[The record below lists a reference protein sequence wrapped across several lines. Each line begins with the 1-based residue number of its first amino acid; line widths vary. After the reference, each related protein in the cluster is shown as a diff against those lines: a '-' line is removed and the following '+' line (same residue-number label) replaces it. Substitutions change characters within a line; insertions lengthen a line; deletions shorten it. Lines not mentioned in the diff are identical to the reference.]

1 MAAGLVALAWWQGAP
16 GWGRVL
22 AVVVATTAAVGVAP
36 RVAAPRWLAWSST
49 GALVLATL
57 VAVLDTQRY
66 DRVSRAWPAWSAAE
80 QETRA
85 NRVASALEQ
94 WGVAL
99 RADADRALAD
109 WTGAAP
115 PSLSRPAG
123 PGGAETA
130 LLAFE
135 GGRLVARAGQL
146 RTAVQ
151 PGREAGV
158 RLVEGTFHSSLVAV
172 ARRGGREVMAVG
184 LVAAAP
190 PADRLALSLLRALA
204 PGADAPGVTE
214 VESPDS
220 SSVLPRSTV
229 VLVPDGP
236 RRLARVRTLPLP
248 SEATRLEL
256 LQQARL
262 RTGALLLVAL
272 AGWLVVAWRR
282 PARTGHRLLAALGG
296 LALVAVAPL
305 SSLSNVSPLFDP
317 ASYFV
322 AGGGP
327 FTATLAGLLGT
338 AVLGLV
344 VCLAVLRTAWQRPSR
359 PLAGLLVAVIAVGGP
374 YLLRDL
380 ARGIAWPAAGAGL
393 GLWVGWQLALALV
406 AACLMATGAAA
417 GRAALGRVR
426 GGPAA
431 VAPLLALACAGA
443 APFLWESPGRWPDW
457 FTVPWIV
464 AITALAFT
472 RRGGAQVVA
481 AAVVAG
487 SGAVTLAWGSSVR
500 ARQALAAEELARLS
514 QTDENATRLLVRL
527 ALEWGEL
534 PARGGRGE
542 TLVRRYAA
550 SELARAGYPARLVD
564 WTPASYSVPAAAVT
578 LAPVVDTLGVQAG
591 VAALARTSGEIEL
604 RTVPDGPATL
614 LVAAIPGADGFV
626 TTVAVPP
633 RTRLLP
639 ADPFRLLTGVS
650 GAVEAPPPFRLAL
663 LPAAPGDRGPTPVV
677 WRRVGATMRGD
688 AVAGEPPDLR
698 RVLVEVPMGGPDAL
712 WTRGVL
718 LIAIDVGIVLAL
730 WLLTGVADGGM
741 GRLLAW
747 RRRRWRRSFRV
758 RLSGA
763 LVGFFLA
770 PALAFAAWGGLQLQ
784 DNDRAARELLLREAL
799 RVAEAERAAGQFGAA
814 PSATGAPLFLY
825 EGGVLAGASD
835 PLLAALA
842 PLGRLLP
849 GALGAADSFSPD
861 ERFVTARV
869 PVGVGSALVGYRQLD
884 AAGGTAV
891 LATPARGDEFALDAR
906 RSDLG
911 LLVLCVALLGAL
923 AAVAA
928 SGWAARTLAE
938 PVRALREAALALAAG
953 RRPRLPGTAPTSEFV
968 PVYQAFGRMARDLA
982 ASRAALEAS
991 QRQTAAVLEQV
1002 ASGVLALDQQGGVVL
1017 VNPQA
1022 AELLGMPA
1030 GVVARAEAGGP
1041 APAPALPPAVAPR
1054 CLAFLAGSAPDDE
1067 FDLVL
1072 AGRQLRGRLTRL
1084 AGGAVLTVDDVTAL
1098 ASAQRVLAWGEMA
1111 RQVAHEIKNP
1121 LTPIRL
1127 GVQHLRRAF
1136 RDGRSDFAQVLD
1148 TNVSRVLAEIDRLDG
1163 IARAFSRYGTAPEA
1177 RAALEAVDVGR
1188 VAADV
1193 VALEQL
1199 GHDGP
1204 VHWALEVRAAEGE
1217 AVCAHGRAEELAKV
1231 LLNLLENA
1239 RLADARAVRVTVSA
1253 TGSAVTV
1260 VVTDDGTGIAP
1271 EVLPRVFEPHFSTR
1285 TSGSGLGLA
1294 ISRRLVEGWGGTLV
1308 LESVLG
1314 TGTTARLSLPRCPAD
1329 APDT

>member
-1 MAAGLVALAWWQGAP
+1 
-16 GWGRVL
+16 
-22 AVVVATTAAVGVAP
+22 
-36 RVAAPRWLAWSST
+36 
-49 GALVLATL
+49 
-57 VAVLDTQRY
+57 
-66 DRVSRAWPAWSAAE
+66 
-80 QETRA
+80 
-85 NRVASALEQ
+85 
-94 WGVAL
+94 
-99 RADADRALAD
+99 
-109 WTGAAP
+109 
-115 PSLSRPAG
+115 
-123 PGGAETA
+123 
-130 LLAFE
+130 
-135 GGRLVARAGQL
+135 
-146 RTAVQ
+146 
-151 PGREAGV
+151 
-158 RLVEGTFHSSLVAV
+158 
-172 ARRGGREVMAVG
+172 
-184 LVAAAP
+184 
-190 PADRLALSLLRALA
+190 
-204 PGADAPGVTE
+204 
-214 VESPDS
+214 
-220 SSVLPRSTV
+220 V
-229 VLVPDGP
+229 VLV
-236 RRLARVRTLPLP
+236 
-248 SEATRLEL
+248 
-256 LQQARL
+256 
-262 RTGALLLVAL
+262 
-272 AGWLVVAWRR
+272 
-282 PARTGHRLLAALGG
+282 
-296 LALVAVAPL
+296 
-305 SSLSNVSPLFDP
+305 
-317 ASYFV
+317 
-322 AGGGP
+322 
-327 FTATLAGLLGT
+327 
-338 AVLGLV
+338 
-344 VCLAVLRTAWQRPSR
+344 
-359 PLAGLLVAVIAVGGP
+359 
-374 YLLRDL
+374 
-380 ARGIAWPAAGAGL
+380 
-393 GLWVGWQLALALV
+393 
-406 AACLMATGAAA
+406 
-417 GRAALGRVR
+417 
-426 GGPAA
+426 
-431 VAPLLALACAGA
+431 
-443 APFLWESPGRWPDW
+443 
-457 FTVPWIV
+457 
-464 AITALAFT
+464 
-472 RRGGAQVVA
+472 
-481 AAVVAG
+481 
-487 SGAVTLAWGSSVR
+487 
-500 ARQALAAEELARLS
+500 
-514 QTDENATRLLVRL
+514 
-527 ALEWGEL
+527 
-534 PARGGRGE
+534 
-542 TLVRRYAA
+542 
-550 SELARAGYPARLVD
+550 
-564 WTPASYSVPAAAVT
+564 
-578 LAPVVDTLGVQAG
+578 
-591 VAALARTSGEIEL
+591 
-604 RTVPDGPATL
+604 
-614 LVAAIPGADGFV
+614 
-626 TTVAVPP
+626 
-633 RTRLLP
+633 
-639 ADPFRLLTGVS
+639 
-650 GAVEAPPPFRLAL
+650 
-663 LPAAPGDRGPTPVV
+663 
-677 WRRVGATMRGD
+677 
-688 AVAGEPPDLR
+688 
-698 RVLVEVPMGGPDAL
+698 
-712 WTRGVL
+712 
-718 LIAIDVGIVLAL
+718 L

-849 GALGAADSFSPD
+849 AALGAADSFSPD

-869 PVGVGSALVGYRQLD
+869 PVGGGSALVGYRQLD
-884 AAGGTAV
+884 AGAAAV

-911 LLVLCVALLGAL
+911 MLVLCVALLGAL
-923 AAVAA
+923 AAVVA

-1030 GVVARAEAGGP
+1030 GVAPRAEAGGL
-1041 APAPALPPAVAPR
+1041 APALALPPAVAPR

-1072 AGRQLRGRLTRL
+1072 SGRQLRGRLTRL
-1084 AGGAVLTVDDVTAL
+1084 AGGAVLTLDDVTAL

-1148 TNVSRVLAEIDRLDG
+1148 TNVTRVLAEIDRLDG

-1199 GHDGP
+1199 GHEGP
-1204 VHWALEVRAAEGE
+1204 VHWALEVRAAAG
-1217 AVCAHGRAEELAKV
+1217 AVVCAHGRAEELAKV

-1239 RLADARAVRVTVSA
+1239 RLADARTVRVTVSA
-1253 TGSAVTV
+1253 TGREVTV
-1260 VVTDDGTGIAP
+1260 AVTDDGTGIAP

-1308 LESVLG
+1308 LESVPG
-1314 TGTTARLSLPRCPAD
+1314 TGTTARLTLPRCPAD

>member
-1 MAAGLVALAWWQGAP
+1 
-16 GWGRVL
+16 
-22 AVVVATTAAVGVAP
+22 
-36 RVAAPRWLAWSST
+36 
-49 GALVLATL
+49 
-57 VAVLDTQRY
+57 
-66 DRVSRAWPAWSAAE
+66 
-80 QETRA
+80 
-85 NRVASALEQ
+85 
-94 WGVAL
+94 
-99 RADADRALAD
+99 
-109 WTGAAP
+109 
-115 PSLSRPAG
+115 
-123 PGGAETA
+123 
-130 LLAFE
+130 
-135 GGRLVARAGQL
+135 
-146 RTAVQ
+146 
-151 PGREAGV
+151 
-158 RLVEGTFHSSLVAV
+158 
-172 ARRGGREVMAVG
+172 
-184 LVAAAP
+184 
-190 PADRLALSLLRALA
+190 
-204 PGADAPGVTE
+204 
-214 VESPDS
+214 
-220 SSVLPRSTV
+220 
-229 VLVPDGP
+229 
-236 RRLARVRTLPLP
+236 
-248 SEATRLEL
+248 
-256 LQQARL
+256 
-262 RTGALLLVAL
+262 
-272 AGWLVVAWRR
+272 
-282 PARTGHRLLAALGG
+282 
-296 LALVAVAPL
+296 
-305 SSLSNVSPLFDP
+305 
-317 ASYFV
+317 
-322 AGGGP
+322 
-327 FTATLAGLLGT
+327 
-338 AVLGLV
+338 
-344 VCLAVLRTAWQRPSR
+344 
-359 PLAGLLVAVIAVGGP
+359 
-374 YLLRDL
+374 
-380 ARGIAWPAAGAGL
+380 
-393 GLWVGWQLALALV
+393 
-406 AACLMATGAAA
+406 
-417 GRAALGRVR
+417 
-426 GGPAA
+426 
-431 VAPLLALACAGA
+431 
-443 APFLWESPGRWPDW
+443 
-457 FTVPWIV
+457 
-464 AITALAFT
+464 
-472 RRGGAQVVA
+472 
-481 AAVVAG
+481 
-487 SGAVTLAWGSSVR
+487 
-500 ARQALAAEELARLS
+500 
-514 QTDENATRLLVRL
+514 
-527 ALEWGEL
+527 
-534 PARGGRGE
+534 
-542 TLVRRYAA
+542 
-550 SELARAGYPARLVD
+550 
-564 WTPASYSVPAAAVT
+564 
-578 LAPVVDTLGVQAG
+578 
-591 VAALARTSGEIEL
+591 
-604 RTVPDGPATL
+604 
-614 LVAAIPGADGFV
+614 
-626 TTVAVPP
+626 
-633 RTRLLP
+633 
-639 ADPFRLLTGVS
+639 
-650 GAVEAPPPFRLAL
+650 
-663 LPAAPGDRGPTPVV
+663 
-677 WRRVGATMRGD
+677 
-688 AVAGEPPDLR
+688 
-698 RVLVEVPMGGPDAL
+698 
-712 WTRGVL
+712 VL
-718 LIAIDVGIVLAL
+718 LIASDVAVVLVL

-849 GALGAADSFSPD
+849 AALGAADSFSPD

-869 PVGVGSALVGYRQLD
+869 PVGGGSALVGYRQLD
-884 AAGGTAV
+884 AGAAAV

-911 LLVLCVALLGAL
+911 MLVLCVALLGAL
-923 AAVAA
+923 AAVVA

-1030 GVVARAEAGGP
+1030 GVAPRAEAGGL
-1041 APAPALPPAVAPR
+1041 APALALPPAVAPR

-1072 AGRQLRGRLTRL
+1072 SGRQLRGRLTRL
-1084 AGGAVLTVDDVTAL
+1084 AGGAVLTLDDVTAL

-1148 TNVSRVLAEIDRLDG
+1148 TNVTRVLAEIDRLDG

-1199 GHDGP
+1199 GHEGP
-1204 VHWALEVRAAEGE
+1204 VHWALEVRAAAG
-1217 AVCAHGRAEELAKV
+1217 AVVCAHGRAEELAKV

-1239 RLADARAVRVTVSA
+1239 RLADARTVRVTVSA
-1253 TGSAVTV
+1253 TGREVTV
-1260 VVTDDGTGIAP
+1260 AVTDDGTGIAP

-1308 LESVLG
+1308 LESVPG
-1314 TGTTARLSLPRCPAD
+1314 TGTTARLTLPRCPAD

>member
-1 MAAGLVALAWWQGAP
+1 
-16 GWGRVL
+16 
-22 AVVVATTAAVGVAP
+22 
-36 RVAAPRWLAWSST
+36 
-49 GALVLATL
+49 
-57 VAVLDTQRY
+57 
-66 DRVSRAWPAWSAAE
+66 
-80 QETRA
+80 
-85 NRVASALEQ
+85 
-94 WGVAL
+94 
-99 RADADRALAD
+99 
-109 WTGAAP
+109 
-115 PSLSRPAG
+115 
-123 PGGAETA
+123 
-130 LLAFE
+130 
-135 GGRLVARAGQL
+135 
-146 RTAVQ
+146 
-151 PGREAGV
+151 
-158 RLVEGTFHSSLVAV
+158 
-172 ARRGGREVMAVG
+172 
-184 LVAAAP
+184 
-190 PADRLALSLLRALA
+190 
-204 PGADAPGVTE
+204 
-214 VESPDS
+214 
-220 SSVLPRSTV
+220 
-229 VLVPDGP
+229 
-236 RRLARVRTLPLP
+236 
-248 SEATRLEL
+248 
-256 LQQARL
+256 
-262 RTGALLLVAL
+262 
-272 AGWLVVAWRR
+272 
-282 PARTGHRLLAALGG
+282 
-296 LALVAVAPL
+296 
-305 SSLSNVSPLFDP
+305 
-317 ASYFV
+317 
-322 AGGGP
+322 
-327 FTATLAGLLGT
+327 
-338 AVLGLV
+338 
-344 VCLAVLRTAWQRPSR
+344 
-359 PLAGLLVAVIAVGGP
+359 
-374 YLLRDL
+374 
-380 ARGIAWPAAGAGL
+380 
-393 GLWVGWQLALALV
+393 
-406 AACLMATGAAA
+406 
-417 GRAALGRVR
+417 
-426 GGPAA
+426 
-431 VAPLLALACAGA
+431 
-443 APFLWESPGRWPDW
+443 
-457 FTVPWIV
+457 
-464 AITALAFT
+464 
-472 RRGGAQVVA
+472 
-481 AAVVAG
+481 
-487 SGAVTLAWGSSVR
+487 
-500 ARQALAAEELARLS
+500 
-514 QTDENATRLLVRL
+514 
-527 ALEWGEL
+527 
-534 PARGGRGE
+534 
-542 TLVRRYAA
+542 
-550 SELARAGYPARLVD
+550 
-564 WTPASYSVPAAAVT
+564 
-578 LAPVVDTLGVQAG
+578 
-591 VAALARTSGEIEL
+591 
-604 RTVPDGPATL
+604 
-614 LVAAIPGADGFV
+614 
-626 TTVAVPP
+626 
-633 RTRLLP
+633 
-639 ADPFRLLTGVS
+639 
-650 GAVEAPPPFRLAL
+650 
-663 LPAAPGDRGPTPVV
+663 
-677 WRRVGATMRGD
+677 
-688 AVAGEPPDLR
+688 
-698 RVLVEVPMGGPDAL
+698 
-712 WTRGVL
+712 
-718 LIAIDVGIVLAL
+718 
-730 WLLTGVADGGM
+730 
-741 GRLLAW
+741 
-747 RRRRWRRSFRV
+747 
-758 RLSGA
+758 
-763 LVGFFLA
+763 
-770 PALAFAAWGGLQLQ
+770 
-784 DNDRAARELLLREAL
+784 L

-849 GALGAADSFSPD
+849 AALGAADSFSPD

-869 PVGVGSALVGYRQLD
+869 PVGGGSALVGYRQLD
-884 AAGGTAV
+884 AGAAAV

-911 LLVLCVALLGAL
+911 MLVLCVALLGAL
-923 AAVAA
+923 AAVVA

-1030 GVVARAEAGGP
+1030 GVLARAEAGGP

>member
-1 MAAGLVALAWWQGAP
+1 
-16 GWGRVL
+16 
-22 AVVVATTAAVGVAP
+22 
-36 RVAAPRWLAWSST
+36 
-49 GALVLATL
+49 
-57 VAVLDTQRY
+57 
-66 DRVSRAWPAWSAAE
+66 
-80 QETRA
+80 
-85 NRVASALEQ
+85 
-94 WGVAL
+94 
-99 RADADRALAD
+99 
-109 WTGAAP
+109 
-115 PSLSRPAG
+115 
-123 PGGAETA
+123 
-130 LLAFE
+130 
-135 GGRLVARAGQL
+135 
-146 RTAVQ
+146 
-151 PGREAGV
+151 
-158 RLVEGTFHSSLVAV
+158 
-172 ARRGGREVMAVG
+172 
-184 LVAAAP
+184 
-190 PADRLALSLLRALA
+190 
-204 PGADAPGVTE
+204 
-214 VESPDS
+214 
-220 SSVLPRSTV
+220 
-229 VLVPDGP
+229 
-236 RRLARVRTLPLP
+236 
-248 SEATRLEL
+248 
-256 LQQARL
+256 
-262 RTGALLLVAL
+262 
-272 AGWLVVAWRR
+272 
-282 PARTGHRLLAALGG
+282 
-296 LALVAVAPL
+296 
-305 SSLSNVSPLFDP
+305 
-317 ASYFV
+317 
-322 AGGGP
+322 
-327 FTATLAGLLGT
+327 
-338 AVLGLV
+338 
-344 VCLAVLRTAWQRPSR
+344 
-359 PLAGLLVAVIAVGGP
+359 
-374 YLLRDL
+374 
-380 ARGIAWPAAGAGL
+380 
-393 GLWVGWQLALALV
+393 
-406 AACLMATGAAA
+406 
-417 GRAALGRVR
+417 
-426 GGPAA
+426 
-431 VAPLLALACAGA
+431 
-443 APFLWESPGRWPDW
+443 
-457 FTVPWIV
+457 
-464 AITALAFT
+464 
-472 RRGGAQVVA
+472 
-481 AAVVAG
+481 
-487 SGAVTLAWGSSVR
+487 
-500 ARQALAAEELARLS
+500 
-514 QTDENATRLLVRL
+514 
-527 ALEWGEL
+527 
-534 PARGGRGE
+534 
-542 TLVRRYAA
+542 
-550 SELARAGYPARLVD
+550 
-564 WTPASYSVPAAAVT
+564 
-578 LAPVVDTLGVQAG
+578 
-591 VAALARTSGEIEL
+591 
-604 RTVPDGPATL
+604 
-614 LVAAIPGADGFV
+614 
-626 TTVAVPP
+626 
-633 RTRLLP
+633 
-639 ADPFRLLTGVS
+639 
-650 GAVEAPPPFRLAL
+650 
-663 LPAAPGDRGPTPVV
+663 
-677 WRRVGATMRGD
+677 
-688 AVAGEPPDLR
+688 VAGEAPDLR
-698 RVLVEVPMGGPDAL
+698 HVLVEVPMGGPDAL

-718 LIAIDVGIVLAL
+718 LIASDVAVVLVL

-849 GALGAADSFSPD
+849 AALGAADSFSPD

-869 PVGVGSALVGYRQLD
+869 PVGGGSALVGYRQLD
-884 AAGGTAV
+884 AGAAAV

-911 LLVLCVALLGAL
+911 MLVLCVALLGAL
-923 AAVAA
+923 AAVVA

-1030 GVVARAEAGGP
+1030 GVAPRAEAGGL

-1072 AGRQLRGRLTRL
+1072 SGRQLRGRLTRL
-1084 AGGAVLTVDDVTAL
+1084 AGGAVLTLDDVTAL

-1148 TNVSRVLAEIDRLDG
+1148 TNVTRVLAEIDRLDG

-1199 GHDGP
+1199 GHEGP
-1204 VHWALEVRAAEGE
+1204 VHWALEVRAAAG
-1217 AVCAHGRAEELAKV
+1217 AVVCAHGRAEELAKV

-1239 RLADARAVRVTVSA
+1239 RLADARTVRVTVSA
-1253 TGSAVTV
+1253 TGREVTV
-1260 VVTDDGTGIAP
+1260 AVTDDGTGIAP

-1308 LESVLG
+1308 LESVPG
-1314 TGTTARLSLPRCPAD
+1314 TGTTARLTLPRCPAD